1 MSEFKITSENFDDEV
16 LASAL
21 PVLLDFYASWCGP
34 CKMLSPIIEEIANKY
49 EGRVR
54 VGKID
59 VDEQNALAEKFGVM
73 SIPTLITFKSGE
85 VVDISVGFKPKKVI
99 TDMIDKLL

>member
-1 MSEFKITSENFDDEV
+1 MSEFKITSENFDNEV

-21 PVLLDFYASWCGP
+21 PVLLDFYANWCGP
-34 CKMLSPIIEEIANKY
+34 CKMLSPIIEEIAY
-49 EGRVR
+49 EYKGRVR

>member
-21 PVLLDFYASWCGP
+21 PVLLDFYANWCGP

-49 EGRVR
+49 KGRVR

-85 VVDISVGFKPKKVI
+85 VVDISVGFKPEKVI

>member
-1 MSEFKITSENFDDEV
+1 MSEFKITSENFDDDV

-34 CKMLSPIIEEIANKY
+34 CKMLSPIIEEIANEY
-49 EGRVR
+49 EGKVR

-59 VDEQNALAEKFGVM
+59 VDEQNAIAEKFGVM
-73 SIPTLITFKSGE
+73 SIPTLITFKNGE